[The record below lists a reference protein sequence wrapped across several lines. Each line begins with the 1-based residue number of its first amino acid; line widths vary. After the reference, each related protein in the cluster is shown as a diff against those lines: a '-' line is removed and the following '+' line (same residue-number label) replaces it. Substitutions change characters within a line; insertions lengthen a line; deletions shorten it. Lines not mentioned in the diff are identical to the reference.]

1 MRLKKGVTIM
11 QNELEKKERLL
22 KLAGGLLNSIVKG
35 LNDVDLETRKKI
47 MQSCGETC
55 AGEELSGGGDLKIA
69 KKIAEEEVDEE
80 EILKRANRELLW
92 CGAWTRKGNTIQ
104 AICTECGC
112 PLVKNKVVN
121 LTGTFCY
128 CSRGWVKKIFET
140 LLKKPVNVEL
150 RKSIGLGNKVCKF
163 IVYT

>member
-1 MRLKKGVTIM
+1 M
-11 QNELEKKERLL
+11 QNELDKKEKLL
-22 KLAGGLLNSIVKG
+22 KLAGDLLNSIIKG
-35 LNDVDLETRKKI
+35 LNEVDLETRKKI
-47 MQSCGETC
+47 MQLCGETC
-55 AGEELSGGGDLKIA
+55 AREALFGGGDLDIA

-80 EILKRANRELLW
+80 EILKRANKEILW
-92 CGAWTRKGNTIQ
+92 CGTWARKGNTIQ
-104 AICTECGC
+104 ATCARCGC

-140 LLKKPVNVEL
+140 LLKKPVSVEL
-150 RKSIGLGNKVCKF
+150 EKSIGLGNKVCKF